1 MSKSSSSDSKSIF
14 PPTQYV
20 ILGSIIWAILAI
32 LYYLFLGLPTETSGE
47 DLVRPYWYRIGIY
60 IFQTIPI
67 AFTGFLCLRNFRS
80 SKVIGSRRV
89 WLSIGIGVI
98 SWGIGNLIFA
108 YIELV
113 LKERPFPSLSDAFF
127 VITSIFLSLGMLMS
141 SIGRR
146 INLLLWQWLIV
157 AVVAIVGV
165 AVAGFVTFIAG
176 KGGQPVEFN
185 LGTYLYIIYALGN
198 ILLLVVAAILFQ
210 AFRGGKYASSWQ
222 LLGAGG
228 ASMYIADLGF
238 NYLNNI
244 ATDAKPY
251 QSGELVEL
259 FWIFAFLLFGMA
271 AAVELDIS
279 TRAASTRRR

>member
-1 MSKSSSSDSKSIF
+1 MSKASPSDSKPIF

-20 ILGSIIWAILAI
+20 ILGSIIWAILSI
-32 LYYLFLGLPTETSGE
+32 LYYLFLGLPTESSGE
-47 DLVRPYWYRIGIY
+47 ELVRPYWYRIGIY
-60 IFQTIPI
+60 VFQTIPI

-80 SKVIGSRRV
+80 SKIIGSRRV
-89 WLSIGIGVI
+89 WLGIGIGVI

-108 YIELV
+108 YIELI
-113 LKERPFPSLSDAFF
+113 LKQPPFPSLADAFF
-127 VITSIFLSLGMLMS
+127 VVTSIFLSLGMLMS
-141 SIGRR
+141 IVGRR
-146 INLLLWQWLIV
+146 INLVLWQWLIV
-157 AVVAIVGV
+157 AAVAIVGI

-176 KGGQPVEFN
+176 KDGQPVEFS
-185 LGTYLYIIYALGN
+185 LGTYLYIIYALGD

-222 LLGAGG
+222 LLGMGG
-228 ASMYIADLGF
+228 GSMYIADLGF

-244 ATDAKPY
+244 ATDARPY

-271 AAVELDIS
+271 AALELDIS
-279 TRAASTRRR
+279 LRAASTRRK